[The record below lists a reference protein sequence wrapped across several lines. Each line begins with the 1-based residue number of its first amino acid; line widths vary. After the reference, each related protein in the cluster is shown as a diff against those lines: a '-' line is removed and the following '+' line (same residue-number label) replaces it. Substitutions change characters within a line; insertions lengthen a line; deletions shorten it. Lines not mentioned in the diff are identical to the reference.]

1 MNIRRRQQD
10 IENISSPMMIHTESN
25 NTNVRVGGWGTR
37 TSLVRT
43 IGVLFSMLAS
53 FGVGCT
59 ITSSFAAA
67 GTATGTA
74 TATAVH
80 EHSYVDVPHAVPVTP
95 LLSEPAM
102 GEARQS
108 KENDGQA
115 ALLSCLKDV
124 LWNELP
130 IAKNQEKC
138 TTKDVIFAH
147 HGDAGHWQIWNRAVG
162 GRMKPMKAMEKGNA
176 DAEKASDSQKGST
189 RTRSVS
195 TDPEND
201 NDQHGGVRCS
211 VWEVG
216 ANVAADD
223 SRDLMKMYGH
233 CSYHAFEP
241 VPLFSEKLKQSW
253 KDEPRMK
260 VHEYGIGE
268 EDSVIRVT
276 EDALQGVST
285 FLADGKGGDIEIQ
298 IKTFEHALAQ
308 SDGIPTLLQINCEGC
323 EFDFLPGAKKHGL
336 LDKVSVIQIG
346 WHSYGDIGL
355 GARAWQLCEI
365 RQMLAETHTMTWGL
379 AFWVGKMGAY

>member
-1 MNIRRRQQD
+1 MIFRRRLPAPD
-10 IENISSPMMIHTESN
+10 NISHMKIKTELN
-25 NTNVRVGGWGTR
+25 NTNAERRGGYIRHPWFF
-37 TSLVRT
+37 L
-43 IGVLFSMLAS
+43 LSMLAS
-53 FGVGCT
+53 FGVGCV
-59 ITSSFAAA
+59 ITSTFAA
-67 GTATGTA
+67 
-74 TATAVH
+74 AVH
-80 EHSYVDVPHAVPVTP
+80 EHHYVDVTP
-95 LLSEPAM
+95 LLPEPAN
-102 GEARQS
+102 EARQP
-108 KENDGQA
+108 KENGQA
-115 ALLSCLKDV
+115 TMLSCLKDV

-130 IAKNQEKC
+130 IAKLRPKIKEKC
-138 TTKDVIFAH
+138 TTNDLIYAH

-162 GRMKPMKAMEKGNA
+162 GRMKPMKAMDKRNA
-176 DAEKASDSQKGST
+176 EAEKASDT
-189 RTRSVS
+189 
-195 TDPEND
+195 E

-216 ANVAADD
+216 ANIAADD

-233 CSYHAFEP
+233 CRYHAFEP

-268 EDSVIRVT
+268 KDNVIRVT

-285 FLADGKGGDIEIQ
+285 FLADGKGGNIEIQ

-308 SDGIPTLLQINCEGC
+308 SDGIPTLLQMNCEGC

-346 WHSYGDIGL
+346 WHSYGDVGL

-365 RQMLAETHTMTWGL
+365 RKMLAETHTMTWGL
-379 AFWVGKMGAY
+379 AFGWERWELKDGD